1 MCGRYTL
8 TITLEEFMAAFPGLK
23 IEIGPEDYFPRFNI
37 APTQPIPVIRN
48 DGVMKLDFHHWGLIP
63 SWSKD
68 RKFASRMINARAE
81 TVAQKPSF
89 RDAYRVRRCLI
100 PADGFFEWIKVEG
113 TKKKLPIYMHLKST
127 EPFAF
132 AGLWETWTSP
142 RGETIPSAVILTTEP
157 NELVAKV
164 HNRMP
169 VILPRD
175 AYGLWLDPEVTKP
188 DVLGHLLRPY
198 PAEEM
203 AQYPVSTLASYPAN
217 EGPQVIEPLQRLA
230 LD

>member
-1 MCGRYTL
+1 MCGRFTL
-8 TITLEEFMAAFPGLK
+8 TVTLAKFIETFPQIKVALEPGDYIPRYNIT
-23 IEIGPEDYFPRFNI
+23 
-37 APTQPIPVIRN
+37 PTQPVPVVRN
-48 DGVMKLDFHHWGLIP
+48 DGKMKFEFYHWGLIP
-63 SWSKD
+63 SWAKN
-68 RKFASRMINARAE
+68 KTFATKMINARGE
-81 TVAQKPSF
+81 TIGQKPSF
-89 RDAYRVRRCLI
+89 REAYRKRRCII

-113 TKKKLPIYMHLKST
+113 YKKKVPIYIQMKSK

-142 RGETIPSAVILTTEP
+142 EGEVVNSATIITTEP
-157 NELVAKV
+157 NELVAKI

-175 AYGLWLDPEVTKP
+175 DYDLWLEPAYKKPEE
-188 DVLGHLLRPY
+188 LGHLLKPY

-203 AQYPVSTLASYPAN
+203 YQYPVSTLVSYPTN
-217 EGPQVIEPLQRLA
+217 EGPQVIEPLQS